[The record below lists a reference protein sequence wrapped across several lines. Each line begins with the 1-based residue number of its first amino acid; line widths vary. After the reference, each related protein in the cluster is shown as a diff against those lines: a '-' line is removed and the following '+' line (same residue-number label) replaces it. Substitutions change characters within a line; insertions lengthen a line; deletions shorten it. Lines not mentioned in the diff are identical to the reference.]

1 MAGFP
6 LQQLQVIVQYKGG
19 PYLWYRRVH
28 RLVTK
33 RYDSAGKAGWEDVG
47 NLAGLAGSFVSGGLG
62 GVNLRDGNGIKLS
75 GKVFNVE
82 GISAMNGLA
91 GGLASTAVNFGM
103 TGNATFNL
111 ASIKGVGLLE
121 VTIGKDG
128 ISSRLGS
135 GGMSLSSETLML
147 AASGHQ
153 EAGKVMDW
161 KYGTDES
168 RSTLNGIN
176 QLGYTNIQLNHD
188 LANDIWDEQ
197 IGVDYADIAGY
208 GLYKVGEKSITLNSD
223 LLGGGLEESAKLA
236 TVLSHEGTHL
246 YGNRIEGIAHFQGA
260 TTYMQLLDQ
269 FKLAGDETFA
279 SEIMAGLTAPS
290 SWVEN
295 IGDEDWWRLMK
306 NGDLVASDDG
316 WLKDE
321 NGNFILD
328 NDGNK
333 IGDSGKETGLLNILF
348 GKVNEDGTLSY
359 SGREYDSF
367 SDEEIKVA
375 QALMLSAGMKNDG
388 AANFKDVRWISEENE
403 NHVISA
409 KEILSEAGNS
419 VATPVF
425 MNALDKASDTVVF
438 EPYLSTNV
446 ISSMDYSYR
455 TRFLDYVQ
463 AKEDFYFENR
473 LLLDNDPKFVWT
485 QDFAKS
491 DVRDNDGNIIYKDGY
506 HKGIDIAG
514 KMNSPIYAYYS
525 GKVVDEKFNTTSSG
539 YSVVIN
545 YGFQFE
551 NSFYSTGVSAQ
562 FMHFSE
568 ESSLNVGDYVS
579 STTLVGRMGN
589 TGATSGATG
598 VHLHYQ
604 LMGDLGGTSADSS
617 NWNMYSDRRNQFL
630 DAFGSTGSMYA
641 GGDYMN
647 YYYDINNL
655 KERLA
660 IR

>member
-1 MAGFP
+1 MESYAQSYGKELSDTVWNNYVYGDWTQENTSARLASGLDQLELVGQAGFTARTTSNGVGGR
-6 LQQLQVIVQYKGG
+6 LIQLVNSGNSYN
-19 PYLWYRRVH
+19 
-28 RLVTK
+28 
-33 RYDSAGKAGWEDVG
+33 SAIA
-47 NLAGLAGSFVSGGLG
+47 LG
-62 GVNLRDGNGIKLS
+62 HESYRDGIIG
-75 GKVFNVE
+75 
-82 GISAMNGLA
+82 
-91 GGLASTAVNFGM
+91 TAEQQG
-103 TGNATFNL
+103 
-111 ASIKGVGLLE
+111 
-121 VTIGKDG
+121 
-128 ISSRLGS
+128 
-135 GGMSLSSETLML
+135 SETLAATTAHTQMALRML
-147 AASGHQ
+147 DD
-153 EAGKVMDW
+153 GKAVQMTENLDMDITAY
-161 KYGTDES
+161 KLSQHLGDES
-168 RSTLNGIN
+168 IF
-176 QLGYTNIQLNHD
+176 
-188 LANDIWDEQ
+188 
-197 IGVDYADIAGY
+197 AGY
-208 GLYKVGEKSITLNSD
+208 VAGNYD
-223 LLGGGLEESAKLA
+223 ASADYWK
-236 TVLSHEGTHL
+236 
-246 YGNRIEGIAHFQGA
+246 
-260 TTYMQLLDQ
+260 
-269 FKLAGDETFA
+269 
-279 SEIMAGLTAPS
+279 
-290 SWVEN
+290 
-295 IGDEDWWRLMK
+295 LMK
-306 NGDLVASDDG
+306 NGDLVDDDDG
-316 WLKDE
+316 WLRDE

-348 GKVNEDGTLSY
+348 GKMNDDGTVSY

-388 AANFKDVRWISEENE
+388 AENFRDVRWISEENGD
-403 NHVISA
+403 HVISA
-409 KEILSEAGNS
+409 KEILSEAGNT

-438 EPYLSTNV
+438 EPSLSTNV

-455 TRFLDYVQ
+455 NRFLDFVQ
-463 AKEDFYFENR
+463 VKEDFYFENR
-473 LLLDNDPKFVWT
+473 LLLDNDPWLVWT
-485 QDFAKS
+485 QNFAKS

-506 HKGIDIAG
+506 HKGIDVAG

-525 GKVVDEKFNTTSSG
+525 GKVVDKKFNTSSSG

-568 ESSLNVGDYVS
+568 ESLLSVGDYVS
-579 STTLVGRMGN
+579 STSLVGGMGN
-589 TGATSGATG
+589 TGTTSGATG

-604 LMGDLGGTSADSS
+604 LMGDLGGTAANSPK
-617 NWNMYSDRRNQFL
+617 WNMYVDRRNRFL